1 MTVVRLAAA
10 AGIDRSTLSNIEA
23 GRRNPTPE
31 VALAIARALKVELP
45 AILADPNEPATET
58 EEVAG

>member
-1 MTVVRLAAA
+1 MT
-10 AGIDRSTLSNIEA
+10 
-23 GRRNPTPE
+23 
-31 VALAIARALKVELP
+31 ALAIARALKVELP